1 MVIVRQFSV
10 LTVVGVILLLSI
22 VSLAQQRGRGR
33 GDDSLGQPF
42 RGVSIGGDIEP
53 GLFEIESTGVTTA
66 PVVEAANAF
75 LASLSEPQRE
85 KTTFP
90 VDDLEWRK
98 WDNRHS
104 PPRQGVGFDEMSEQ
118 QRNLAFGLM
127 KASLSARGLK
137 LSKDIMKLNG
147 TLAELAD
154 NYDEYGEWLY
164 WITIMGDPSESEPWG
179 WQVDGHHLVINY
191 FVLGDQV
198 VMSPVFLGSE
208 PIRATSGK
216 FAGTEVMQAAQD
228 KGLDFVLS
236 LDSDQKAKAV
246 VSSTK
251 PGNNNLGEAYKDNI
265 DLPEEGLLVS
275 ELRPEQKELLL
286 VVIEEFIGNMRS
298 EHAAVKMSEVK
309 EHLDRTRFV
318 WVGGTSDEDVYY
330 YRIQSPVV
338 MIEFD
343 HQRRVAPFRTSEP
356 TRDHIHAVIRTPN
369 GNDYGKDLLRQH
381 LEQHHSKESTNSN

>member
-1 MVIVRQFSV
+1 MIVVRQFAV
-10 LTVVGVILLLSI
+10 LAVVGGILWLSV

-33 GDDSLGQPF
+33 GNESLGQPF
-42 RGVSIGGDIEP
+42 RGVSIGGEIEP
-53 GLFEIESTGVTTA
+53 GVFEIESTGVSTA
-66 PVVEAANAF
+66 PVVDAAKDF
-75 LASLSEPQRE
+75 LASLSAPQRE

-118 QRNLAFGLM
+118 QRDLAFGLM

-147 TLAELAD
+147 TLAELA
-154 NYDEYGEWLY
+154 NNFDEYGEWLY
-164 WITIMGDPSESEPWG
+164 WITIMGEPSETEPWG

-198 VMSPVFLGSE
+198 VMSPVFIGSE

-275 ELRPEQKELLL
+275 ELSPEQKELLL
-286 VVIEEFIGNMRS
+286 VVIEEFIGNMRP
-298 EHAAVKMSEVK
+298 EHATVKMREVK
-309 EHLDRTRFV
+309 EYLDQTRFV

-381 LEQHHSKESTNSN
+381 LEQHHSTESQKSN